1 MVTRESPGLASVLGL
16 GTVTALLIVIGLG
29 LGWLVDRLLHTFP
42 IFVFVGLALGVA
54 GAGRYTYLKIRQ
66 IFFDD

>member
-1 MVTRESPGLASVLGL
+1 MVTREPPGLASLLGL
-16 GTVTALLIVIGLG
+16 GTVTALLLVIGFG
-29 LGWLVDRLLHTFP
+29 LGWFVDRLLHTFP
-42 IFVFVGLALGVA
+42 IFAFIGLALGIA